1 MVKKFFLSFLGSMAA
16 IWLTFLLLVILIISG
31 IAVSISSMSNGVKSV
46 ATAEVKKGSVL
57 VIDLAGAI
65 NERKITPSIT
75 DALQGSIK
83 GGLNLSETVAAIYR
97 AAHDARIS
105 GIYIKCEG
113 VGGGV
118 ASLQDINEALKYFKT
133 QPDKWVMAYGDNYGQ
148 GDYYIS
154 SSANELW
161 LNPIGAVDI
170 HGLSG
175 TTLFYTGLL
184 DKLGVKV
191 QILRVGTFKSA
202 VEPFFLKEMSPASRL
217 QQESYMGALWSSIK
231 TDIAANRGVKPETV
245 NSWADEFTF
254 TMPADSLKSM
264 GVVTDLG
271 YRHEAEAHVAELAG
285 KDKFDDVNLLTV
297 PQYYAAFDATDFSY
311 LPDVAS
317 PKKSTKEIA
326 VLYAVGEISDE
337 GEEGII
343 GDKMVKEIM
352 DLADNSDNLAG
363 LILRVNSPGGSA
375 FASEQIWEALQQ
387 FKKRTDLPLYVSM
400 GDVAA
405 SGGYYISCG
414 ADIIYAQPTTLTGS
428 IGIFGMIPDIK
439 GLLNNHLGI
448 TTSTVQ
454 TNRNG
459 NFPSLVNQMT
469 AEQTAKMQAYIERG
483 YDLFTKRCAEG
494 RRMSQDSI
502 KAIAEG
508 RVWAGSQALE
518 NGLVDRI
525 GTLRSA
531 IEGMAADLELK
542 SYRVKEYPAM
552 ESKWWE
558 ALLTLNELDIDM
570 PASESDMLENAAM
583 LRRIEKLA
591 RTPRVQCRMETVVIK

>member
-254 TMPADSLKSM
+254 TMPADSLKAM

-337 GEEGII
+337 GDEGII

-387 FKKRTDLPLYVSM
+387 FKKRTELPLYVSM

-459 NFPSLVNQMT
+459 NFPSLVNPMT

-518 NGLVDRI
+518 NGLVDRM
-525 GTLRSA
+525 GTLRST

-558 ALLTLNELDIDM
+558 ALLTLDELDMDM
-570 PASESDMLENAAM
+570 PASESNMLENAAM

>member
-31 IAVSISSMSNGVKSV
+31 IAVSISSMSNGAKSV

-254 TMPADSLKSM
+254 TMPADSLKAM

-337 GEEGII
+337 GDEGII

-387 FKKRTDLPLYVSM
+387 FKKRTELPLYVSM

-459 NFPSLVNQMT
+459 NFPSLVNPMT

-518 NGLVDRI
+518 NGLVDRM

-558 ALLTLNELDIDM
+558 ALLTLDELDMDM
-570 PASESDMLENAAM
+570 PASESNMLENAAM

>member
-254 TMPADSLKSM
+254 TMPADSLKAM

-337 GEEGII
+337 GDEGII

-387 FKKRTDLPLYVSM
+387 FKKRTELPLYVSM

-459 NFPSLVNQMT
+459 NFPSLVNPMT

-518 NGLVDRI
+518 NGLVDRM

-558 ALLTLNELDIDM
+558 ALLTLDELDMDM
-570 PASESDMLENAAM
+570 PASESNMLENAAM

>member
-118 ASLQDINEALKYFKT
+118 AALQDINEALKYFKT

-245 NSWADEFTF
+245 NSWANEFTF
-254 TMPADSLKSM
+254 TMPADSLKAM

-387 FKKRTDLPLYVSM
+387 FKKRTELPLYVSM

-459 NFPSLVNQMT
+459 NFPSLVNPMT

-518 NGLVDRI
+518 NGLVDRM

-558 ALLTLNELDIDM
+558 ALLTLDELDMDM
-570 PASESDMLENAAM
+570 PASEANMLENAAM
-583 LRRIEKLA
+583 LRRMEKLA
-591 RTPRVQCRMETVVIK
+591 RTPRVQCRMETVVIN

>member
-254 TMPADSLKSM
+254 TMPADSLKAM

-337 GEEGII
+337 GDEGIV

-387 FKKRTDLPLYVSM
+387 FKKRTELPLYVSM

-459 NFPSLVNQMT
+459 NFPSLVNPMT

-518 NGLVDRI
+518 NGLVDRM

-558 ALLTLNELDIDM
+558 ALLTLDELDMDM
-570 PASESDMLENAAM
+570 PASESNMLENAAM